1 MVEVATAED
10 DENVELNLVN
20 SSELREWASKA
31 LNDED
36 YKLAAAASLEL
47 LRRDFDDFEAHQSLL
62 IIFNQLGFKNELVE
76 KTTDEFKNIFLNIRP
91 PGIRKTSENNKEKR
105 GNIEEEPRTN
115 QESKRTKKK
124 QLQTKKQFSGL
135 LAEPAPKTKH

>member
-10 DENVELNLVN
+10 DENVEFNLVN

-36 YKLAAAASLEL
+36 YKLAAAAALEL

-76 KTTDEFKNIFLNIRP
+76 KTTDEFKNLLFVDN
-91 PGIRKTSENNKEKR
+91 TSR
-105 GNIEEEPRTN
+105 
-115 QESKRTKKK
+115 
-124 QLQTKKQFSGL
+124 
-135 LAEPAPKTKH
+135 A